1 MDKSRRQGEK
11 DKGEGGQR
19 EEGEEAQGQGR
30 EKRDRVREGEAY
42 VPCLSRDL
50 NPLPVMA
57 SHPASSSTSRREQP
71 CARAFK
77 PMSST
82 RLHPPRF
89 SS

>member
-1 MDKSRRQGEK
+1 MDKSRRQGEG
-11 DKGEGGQR
+11 DKGE
-19 EEGEEAQGQGR
+19 EGQGQEKEKR
-30 EKRDRVREGEAY
+30 NKDRKKRDRVREGEAY